1 MENDKTFKQ
10 LIKESTFDNSWKEEF
25 QFQSENEEAEDL
37 YFEISLRI
45 IERLEEL
52 GWKKSDLAEKL
63 GVSNQYISKILKTIQ
78 NPSITTI
85 IKIQN
90 ALEIKL
96 IGIPNQQPKTQSK
109 NQITVKFKSPGLMN
123 YPKSYLGEIIYPS
136 QTHLTSKWQENQK
149 SSYQCDC

>member
-90 ALEIKL
+90 ALKIKL
-96 IGIPNQQPKTQSK
+96 IAIPNQQPKTQSK

-123 YPKSYLGEIIYPS
+123 YEKSYLGEIIYPS
-136 QTHLTSKWQENQK
+136 QTHLKSKWQENQK